1 MIQTVVI
8 GSPPPLDALSIN
20 GSIALFLDFDGTLI
34 EIAPTPD
41 GIEIPA
47 RMAARLEQLAERHG
61 GRVALVSGRSLDNLA
76 GHLGDAGIARAGS
89 HGAERKRA
97 DGRLLGDEPAAI
109 PAGAAQA
116 AEAFAR
122 SRDGVEYEAKRH
134 GAAVHYRGAPALE
147 GEVIG
152 FAVETAAAHGLV
164 VKRGKC
170 VAELVHRGADK
181 AGAVRAFMAE
191 PPFRGSVPIFVGDD
205 ITDEDGFRAATE
217 MGGFG
222 VIVGDRPSAFA
233 RYRLANPAE
242 VHAWLTL

>member
-1 MIQTVVI
+1 MVQTVVI
-8 GSPPPLDALSIN
+8 GSPPPLDALGIN
-20 GSIALFLDFDGTLI
+20 GSLALFLDFDGTLV

-41 GIEIPA
+41 GIDVPPNIA
-47 RMAARLEQLAERHG
+47 NRLEDLAGRHG
-61 GRVALVSGRSLDNLA
+61 GRVALVSGRSLENLA
-76 GHLGDAGIARAGS
+76 QHIGEAGLARAGS

-109 PAGAAQA
+109 PPEAARAAQA
-116 AEAFAR
+116 FASAR
-122 SRDGVEYEAKRH
+122 EGVDYEAKRH
-134 GAAVHYRGAPALE
+134 GAAVHYRSAPALE
-147 GEVIG
+147 CEVIR
-152 FAVETAAAHGLV
+152 FAVETAATHGLV

-181 AGAVRAFMAE
+181 AGAVRAFMGE

-205 ITDEDGFRAATE
+205 ITDEDGFRAASE

-222 VIVGDRPSAFA
+222 IIVGDRASAFA

-242 VHAWLTL
+242 VHAWLKL